1 MWQIGGR
8 IFGVGALLVILLHKP
23 VYSQGSNLLQP
34 TTYQINLN
42 TPWSLLGTTLSSAH
56 LELLTPRVAPS
67 ISQLDAAGSPES
79 CLHGTKPAG
88 TARAWGMNLTDTLLL
103 RFFPSGKMQRPTWD
117 ASGDGNYSSDSG
129 ALWSYKKATFC
140 CPGLTENQ
148 NVVQSAARASDTL
161 MIQELWSSDHCLRL
175 FYPCSSESTIVT
187 QLLSIFTYF
196 SFVLTHFS
204 PLHGFYY
211 PNACFE
217 TLNHILLDLD
227 CSLLPI
233 TYFLSPF
240 KYSRKGYVWVHWL
253 LSSSEHLLWAKFSN

>member
-1 MWQIGGR
+1 MLQEMEITR
-8 IFGVGALLVILLHKP
+8 AIVGALL
-23 VYSQGSNLLQP
+23 
-34 TTYQINLN
+34 
-42 TPWSLLGTTLSSAH
+42 
-56 LELLTPRVAPS
+56 
-67 ISQLDAAGSPES
+67 
-79 CLHGTKPAG
+79 
-88 TARAWGMNLTDTLLL
+88 
-103 RFFPSGKMQRPTWD
+103 
-117 ASGDGNYSSDSG
+117 
-129 ALWSYKKATFC
+129 SYKKATFC

-175 FYPCSSESTIVT
+175 IYPCSSESTIVT

-240 KYSRKGYVWVHWL
+240 KDSRKGYVWVHWL